1 MQSNVDLLLKT
12 KIKLSNKGFL
22 TSSNYLY
29 NFKNNNYKNYLLDYG
44 REKAHFINKEN
55 SIILNNK
62 VIFNSMISKHVNISK
77 IYLVIQGITCIHIMK
92 GKKWVVF

>member
-1 MQSNVDLLLKT
+1 MKSNVDLSLKT

-22 TSSNYLY
+22 TSSYYLY
-29 NFKNNNYKNYLLDYG
+29 DLKNNDNYKNYLSDYG

-62 VIFNSMISKHVNISK
+62 IIFNSMISKHVNTSK
-77 IYLVIQGITCIHIMK
+77 IYSVI
-92 GKKWVVF
+92 